1 MDLELK
7 NVIYLDESLKVS
19 DADLLTF
26 NCWIDGPDSDSEGDD
41 EEDEDEEVDEENGAG
56 ED

>member
-1 MDLELK
+1 MDLERK

-41 EEDEDEEVDEENGAG
+41 EEDEEVDEENGAG